1 MKKIIALGTVATVSL
16 VTVVAGATAAFAAPS
31 TLTAI
36 SYSPNTGTLSTV
48 IEEQVNGGISTAN
61 LTGCMVK
68 LADGVEVFSA
78 DMTDQS
84 LASSFNTP
92 DGFDFMV
99 APTSGTTVYTTNFY
113 NDIACSA
120 VTGSDVPI
128 SGSFT
133 MLPDAIY
140 SFTPPV
146 VAMTQGFIYTNRPV
160 VYTPNSSFNWSA
172 GGQFAVSSSSANP
185 LPAGLSFTG
194 SSVSGQPAL
203 TISGTPTVTGII
215 PVDFVL
221 SDNEGNSTVATLAF
235 NITAAPVYDAF
246 INSNIVLV
254 EGDTSSTNPISITTS
269 GFNWDNGGIIS
280 LDTTPPGCDPLPAWA
295 SFTGDFWDGTGFPTF
310 SAAGVQPE
318 VSLVGAAPTGSVGT
332 TSLCLLIEDQNGG
345 NAVAPF
351 SLIVNAPAPVVTPTV
366 ATSVS
371 SLSGV
376 VGTAVNSSVTLTTGG
391 DFDWSN
397 SGTVVSVTGLPTGVT
412 ATPVLTGNQPTSIN
426 FSGTPTAVESPTV
439 TITVTDALGGTAST
453 TLAFS
458 VTAAPTPTPADTTAN
473 DLAYTGAV
481 VLPLVAIGAFL
492 LMLGAAVMFIA
503 RTRKANS

>member
-36 SYSPNTGTLSTV
+36 SYSPNTGTLSTP
-48 IEEQVNGGISTAN
+48 IEEVINGGIGTAN

-68 LADGVEVFSA
+68 LANGVEVFST

-92 DGFDFMV
+92 DGFGFTI

-120 VTGSDVPI
+120 VTVGDVPI
-128 SGSFT
+128 SGSYT
-133 MLPDAIY
+133 MLPDASY
-140 SFTPPV
+140 SFDNSLNLQ
-146 VAMTQGFIYTNRPV
+146 QG
-160 VYTPNSSFNWSA
+160 NSYVNKPASYIANNSFNWSA
-172 GGQFAVSSSSANP
+172 GGQFTVSSSSPNP
-185 LPAGLSFTG
+185 LPTGLTFSG
-194 SSVSGQPAL
+194 SSVSGAPSL
-203 TISGTPTVTGII
+203 TFSGSANVTGFI
-215 PVDFVL
+215 PVEFVL
-221 SDNEGNSTVATLAF
+221 SDNQGNSVVATLTI
-235 NITAAPVYDAF
+235 NVSAAPTATV
-246 INSNIVLV
+246 NSNINLV
-254 EGDTSSTNPISITTS
+254 ANAASLSTPVDITTT
-269 GFNWDNGGIIS
+269 GFDWSAGGVMS
-280 LDTTPPGCDPLPAWA
+280 LDTTTPGCDAIPSGL
-295 SFTGDFWDGTGFPTF
+295 SFTGDFWDGSGSPVF
-310 SAAGVQPE
+310 SAAGV
-318 VSLVGAAPTGSVGT
+318 APAINLTGVATTAGT
-332 TSLCLLIEDQNGG
+332 NNLCLFVEDFAG
-345 NAVAPF
+345 NYAIAPF
-351 SLIVNAPAPVVTPTV
+351 SVIISAPIVTPTV